1 MLFSFLKTNTNGRG
15 LPSSPKDQKVREVID
30 GIKGRDL
37 YPDIRVIQGKSIG
50 EKIKIDGKD
59 ELLFCGYDYLGLGS
73 NLEVI
78 NAIKDGLDKF
88 GTQSGGTPLVSGT
101 LDIHKEAERSV
112 SGLVGTE
119 AAMLFTSGALANVGV
134 IPALMS
140 LPTYSAEFYVKKFLF
155 MQNEAYI
162 FSDELNH
169 ATIVDG
175 CRLAKAKI
183 VVYKHKDMKD
193 LSDKLSQYRG
203 GWRLIVTDGVFS
215 MDGDIAP
222 LPRLKEI
229 AKENNAW
236 LMVDD
241 AHSVGVLGENGEG
254 TAGHFKIQAADITV
268 GALGKAVSILGGF
281 AAVSNSLSDYLRVS
295 ARPGIFSGSLP
306 PALAQ
311 GLIKSIAIV
320 KDAKSLRKKLHD
332 NSDRLRTGF
341 KEMGLDTLYCESPT
355 PIIPLMIGEDEKSIV
370 VSRELQARG
379 FFAPAIR
386 WPAVPKKASR
396 IRFTVQANNT
406 SEQIDSLLKTIKE
419 LDSKYQFAR

>member
-1 MLFSFLKTNTNGRG
+1 MLFSFLKTNTNGSG

-73 NLEVI
+73 NQDVI

-155 MQNEAYI
+155 MQNDAYI

-203 GWRLIVTDGVFS
+203 GWRLIRS
-215 MDGDIAP
+215 
-222 LPRLKEI
+222 
-229 AKENNAW
+229 
-236 LMVDD
+236 
-241 AHSVGVLGENGEG
+241 
-254 TAGHFKIQAADITV
+254 
-268 GALGKAVSILGGF
+268 
-281 AAVSNSLSDYLRVS
+281 
-295 ARPGIFSGSLP
+295 
-306 PALAQ
+306 
-311 GLIKSIAIV
+311 
-320 KDAKSLRKKLHD
+320 
-332 NSDRLRTGF
+332 
-341 KEMGLDTLYCESPT
+341 
-355 PIIPLMIGEDEKSIV
+355 EDHTT
-370 VSRELQARG
+370 ELQ
-379 FFAPAIR
+379 
-386 WPAVPKKASR
+386 S
-396 IRFTVQANNT
+396 
-406 SEQIDSLLKTIKE
+406 
-419 LDSKYQFAR
+419 